1 MHLGVVFRFCPGRLC
16 TDFMPQILYF
26 DHRGMGLSSTITADT
41 VKRFAGPDPESQASY
56 LRHFRQDSAV
66 KDLEAIRKCLTADYP
81 EEKKKWSFMGQSYGG
96 FVAVSYLSKFPEGL
110 REVFTMGGLP
120 PIRLKGPDEV
130 YERLVR
136 KVEERNVAYYRKFP
150 EDGERVR
157 RILKYLDLWG
167 KGVNL
172 PSGGRLTPKR
182 FMEIGIMFGKHG
194 GLDAV
199 HDIVLRAW
207 NDLEMF
213 DTFTRPTR
221 TIIESQGA
229 FDDHPIYAILH
240 EAIYCQGGTA
250 SNWAADRVVEKS
262 PKFNLKSVD
271 ANVYF
276 SGEMIFKQNFED
288 YPQLEKLEQ
297 AAEVLA
303 QTIDWGELYD
313 IEQLKR
319 NKVTVYSSTYI
330 DYMYVDFDLAQETA
344 GLIKGCK
351 TFVTNAMYH
360 DAPSKKGE
368 ELMRALFALKEDS
381 ID

>member
-1 MHLGVVFRFCPGRLC
+1 
-16 TDFMPQILYF
+16 
-26 DHRGMGLSSTITADT
+26 MGLSSTITADT
-41 VKRFAGPDPESQASY
+41 VKRHAGPDPEAQANY
-56 LRHFRQDSAV
+56 LKHFRADSAV
-66 KDLEAIRKCLTADYP
+66 KDLEAIRNCLTVDFP
-81 EEKKKWSFMGQSYGG
+81 EERKKWSVMGQSYGG
-96 FVAVSYLSKFPEGL
+96 FVAVTYLSKFPEGL

-120 PIRLKGPDEV
+120 PVRLRGADEV
-130 YERLVR
+130 YERLVK
-136 KVEERNVAYYRKFP
+136 KVEEKNVAYYRKFQ

-172 PSGGRLTPKR
+172 PNGGKLTPKR
-182 FMEIGIMFGKHG
+182 FMEIGVMFGKHG

-199 HDIVLRAW
+199 HDVVLRAW

-221 TIIESQGA
+221 SMIESQGT

-240 EAIYCQGGTA
+240 EAIYCQGSIA
-250 SNWAADRVVEKS
+250 SKWAADRVVEKS
-262 PKFNLKSVD
+262 SKFDLKAVD
-271 ANVYF
+271 KEVYF
-276 SGEMIFKQNFED
+276 TGEMIFKQNFED

-303 QTIDWGELYD
+303 QTTDWSELYE

-319 NKVTVYSSTYI
+319 NEVPVYSSTYI
-330 DYMYVDFDLAQETA
+330 DDMYVDFELAQETA
-344 GLIKGCK
+344 ALIKGCK

-360 DAPSKKGE
+360 DAPNKKGE
-368 ELMRALFALKEDS
+368 ELMRALFALKEDAM
-381 ID
+381 D